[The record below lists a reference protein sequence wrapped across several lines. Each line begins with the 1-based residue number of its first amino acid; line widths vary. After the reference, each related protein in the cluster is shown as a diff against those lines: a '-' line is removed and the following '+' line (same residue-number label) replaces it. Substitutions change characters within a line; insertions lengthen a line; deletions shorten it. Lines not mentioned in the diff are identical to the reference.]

1 MTIDP
6 HFLIL
11 FRSAEVGAGESDLG
25 AKLTELLLKNL
36 AASEVLPAQMIFLNS
51 AIFLT
56 TEGSGVIGQLKV
68 LEDRGTR
75 IVSCITCLE
84 YHARMEKIQVGE
96 AGNMKDTVAALTA
109 HSKVVT
115 L

>member
-6 HFLIL
+6 QFLVL
-11 FRSAEVGAGESDLG
+11 FRSAEIGAGEADLG
-25 AKLTELLLKNL
+25 AKLTDLFLKNL
-36 AASEVLPAQMIFLNS
+36 AAGEVLPAQMIFLNS

-56 TEGSGVIGQLKV
+56 TEGSGVIEPLRA
-68 LEDRGTR
+68 LEERGTR

-84 YHARMEKIQVGE
+84 YHGRMKKIRVGE
-96 AGNMKDTVAALTA
+96 AGNMKETVAALTA